1 MEQLTS
7 LDAGFLAAEDSDRH
21 VSLAVGGLA
30 VLEGP
35 VPDHE
40 SLMSTLA
47 QRIGACPRFAQ
58 RLRRRPFDLGPPQW
72 VDDPGFDLAHHVRR
86 IALPSPGDDQQ
97 LFQLAAQVMSRRLDR
112 SRPLWEIWVIEGL
125 IDDRWA
131 MLMKVHHCIADGIA
145 TAHMFSGLC
154 DGGAGDSFARRIRA
168 AKDPEP
174 PRFEL
179 TAPSLNP
186 MRWMSG
192 LWSTTGALTTAASHV
207 ARGAAELAAGLIRPA
222 GSSSLNG
229 PLSNLRCYGA
239 TRVALDDIRQVC
251 RAYDVTVNDVA
262 LAALTESY
270 RALLTR
276 RGEQPRPDSLRTLV
290 PVSMRSAEAFDTTDN
305 RVSVMLPYLPV
316 EEENAIRRLRMVH
329 ARLSRTKAT
338 GQRQAGN
345 AFVSAA
351 NVMPFA
357 LTAWALRLLTR
368 LPQRGVVTLATNVPG
383 PREPLQVMGR
393 QVTDV
398 MPVPPI
404 AMQLRTGVAMLS
416 YADHLFFGILAD
428 FDAVPDVDEL
438 ARGVEIA
445 VARLVA
451 SSRRRRPARDRSG
464 LALVVNT

>member
-1 MEQLTS
+1 MEHLTT
-7 LDAGFLAAEDSDRH
+7 LDAGFLHAEDSDRNAN
-21 VSLAVGGLA
+21 LAIGGLA

-35 VPDHE
+35 MPDQE
-40 SLMSTLA
+40 SLTSMLA
-47 QRIGACPRFAQ
+47 RRISACPRFVQ
-58 RLRRRPFDLGPPQW
+58 RLRPRPFDLGPPEW

-86 IALPSPGDDQQ
+86 TALPRPGDDQE
-97 LFQLAAQVMSRRLDR
+97 LFGLVAHVMSLRLDR

-125 IDDRWA
+125 TDDRWA

-145 TAHMFSGLC
+145 TTRMLAGLC
-154 DGGAGDSFARRIRA
+154 DRGIGNSFASRIRA
-168 AKDPEP
+168 AKEPEP
-174 PRFEL
+174 PRLGL
-179 TAPSLNP
+179 TGPSINP
-186 MRWMSG
+186 MTWMSG
-192 LWSTTGALTTAASHV
+192 LWSTSAAVTTAVSRV
-207 ARGAAELAAGLIRPA
+207 ARGAAELAAGLMRPPS
-222 GSSSLNG
+222 SSSLNG
-229 PLSNLRCYGA
+229 SLSSLRRYGA
-239 TRVALDDIRQVC
+239 ARVALDDIRQVC
-251 RAYDVTVNDVA
+251 QVFDVTVNDVA

-276 RGEQPRPDSLRTLV
+276 RGEEPRPDSLRTLV

-316 EEENAIRRLRMVH
+316 EEENAIVRLRMVH

-345 AFVSAA
+345 AFISAA
-351 NVMPFA
+351 DVMPFA
-357 LTAWALRLLTR
+357 LTARALRLLTR

-383 PREPLQVMGR
+383 PREPLKIMGR
-393 QVTDV
+393 TVTDV

-404 AMQLRTGVAMLS
+404 AMRLRTSVAMLS

-438 ARGVEIA
+438 ARGVEVA

-451 SSRRRRPARDRSG
+451 SSRRRKPAADRRG